1 MILLYSSISSLRTA
15 DVFPVIASLPQRSG
29 DRKYVCGSQ
38 ANLSPAGKKNLNKC
52 SIDISFLEKR
62 IYLHSGLITTAE
74 LSTLPNNQGDS
85 RFWTVSLG
93 LQIRV

>member
-38 ANLSPAGKKNLNKC
+38 ANLSPAGQKNLNKC
-52 SIDISFLEKR
+52 LIDISFLEKKD
-62 IYLHSGLITTAE
+62 IFALKSYH
-74 LSTLPNNQGDS
+74 NNIAVNSPG
-85 RFWTVSLG
+85 
-93 LQIRV
+93 

>member
-38 ANLSPAGKKNLNKC
+38 ANLSPAGQKNLNKC
-52 SIDISFLEKR
+52 LIDISFLEKR
-62 IYLHSGLITTAE
+62 IYLHSSLITTTL
-74 LSTLPNNQGDS
+74 LSTLPDNPGDS
-85 RFWTVSLG
+85 RFWTLSPG